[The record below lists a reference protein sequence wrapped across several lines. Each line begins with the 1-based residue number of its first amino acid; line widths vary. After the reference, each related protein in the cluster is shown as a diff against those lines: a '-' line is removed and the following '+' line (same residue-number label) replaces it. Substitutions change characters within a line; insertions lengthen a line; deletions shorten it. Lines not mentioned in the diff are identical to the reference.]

1 MKKSLRAL
9 SLLLLIWLAAP
20 LQADDGDYFLE
31 LSVAD
36 ERQSTQDAA
45 FAEGLRRLLLRL
57 GGGQP
62 LWLRPA
68 FADLPPAAWRYVAKF
83 NYRSPADNSQRRVLR
98 IWFQP
103 DALRTALAQRGL
115 ALNRE
120 TTETLVWLLRQ
131 QGEEYRLVD
140 PDEPASAYQ
149 SLIEQGRAQGLR
161 LLVPLADLQ
170 ERTAFA
176 ADQGQAQADA
186 SLISLSQRYAI
197 GALLI
202 GRMTPLAD
210 GWRLHWTRLEQGQRS
225 EWADQG
231 PQLEPL
237 LGQGL
242 ARLSAAPQAAPTD
255 QGETLEL
262 AIGGLDSP
270 GSARRLLD
278 YLNRLSL
285 VKAVQHL
292 GREGAWQILKLD
304 ILGQRDDLLQAL
316 TFSGQLQSAAPP
328 EPPKPKPKPQA
339 HDPLAQLNLPG
350 RGQAPKP
357 GPPPLPKRLY
367 FNRL

>member
-1 MKKSLRAL
+1 SLRVL
-9 SLLLLIWLAAP
+9 PLLLLIWLAAP

-36 ERQSTQDAA
+36 EQQSTQDAA

-57 GGGQP
+57 GNGQP

-83 NYRSPADNSQRRVLR
+83 NYRSPADNSQRRILR
-98 IWFQP
+98 IWFRP

-140 PDEPASAYQ
+140 PDEPASAYR
-149 SLIEQGRAQGLR
+149 SLTEQGRAQGLR
-161 LLVPLADLQ
+161 LLLPLADLQ
-170 ERTAFA
+170 ERAAFA

-186 SLISLSQRYAI
+186 SLISLSQRYAV

-202 GRMTPLAD
+202 GRLSPLEG

-231 PQLEPL
+231 PQLGPL

-242 ARLSAAPQAAPTD
+242 ARLSAAPQATPTD

-285 VKAVQHL
+285 VQAARHL
-292 GREGAWQILKLD
+292 GREGAWQILQLD
-304 ILGQRDDLLQAL
+304 LIGGRDDLLQAL
-316 TFSGQLQSAAPP
+316 AFGGQLAAVAPP
-328 EPPKPKPKPQA
+328 QPAKPKPKPPA
-339 HDPLAQLNLPG
+339 HDFQDPFNLPG
-350 RGQAPKP
+350 RSQAPKP
-357 GPPPLPKRLY
+357 GPAQPKRLY
-367 FNRL
+367 FTRL